1 MEMIVNFI
9 NELDGLVWGWP
20 MIILLLGTHIVMTV
34 CTGGIQRKIG
44 TAIKLS
50 VTKDT
55 EAEGEVSQFGALA
68 TALASTIGTGNII
81 GVGTAIYLGG
91 PGAVLWCWLT
101 GVFGIATKYAESLI
115 AVKYRVKTSDGRMQG
130 GAMYALERGLHM
142 RWLGLIFAFFAAFA
156 SFGIGCATQVN
167 AIATVCN
174 ENLGIPV
181 WLVGGAVAFFTA
193 LVIFGGIKS
202 ISRVCE
208 KLVPFMAFF
217 YVLGCFVILCING
230 DFLLPALKTIVTL
243 AFKPGAAA
251 GGLTGGGIMLALHYG
266 VARGLF
272 SNESGMGSAPIAAA
286 AAQTRNPVRQALVSA
301 TGTFWD
307 TVVVC
312 AMTGLVLVTSIMKNP
327 NIDISG
333 VNNGGV
339 LTTLAFDQI
348 PYIGPMILVFGIILF
363 AYSTVLGWAYYG
375 ERCVEYCLGKK
386 ALIPYRVLYIAVAA
400 IAPVVALDLVW
411 TVADILNALMAIPNL
426 VAVLLLSPVIIKET
440 RKYINNLDAHSDEA
454 VPVLDADKEDA
465 A

>member
-1 MEMIVNFI
+1 MKMIVNFI

-130 GAMYALERGLHM
+130 GAMYALERGLNM
-142 RWLGLIFAFFAAFA
+142 KWLGLMFAFFAAFA

-167 AIATVCN
+167 AIATVCT
-174 ENLGIPV
+174 ENLGIPT

-202 ISRVCE
+202 ISSVCE

-243 AFKPGAAA
+243 AFQPEAAA

-312 AMTGLVLVTSIMKNP
+312 AMTGLVLVTSIMKNS
-327 NIDISG
+327 NIDISR
-333 VNNGGV
+333 VENGGV

-386 ALIPYRVLYIAVAA
+386 ALVPYRVLYIVVAA

-411 TVADILNALMAIPNL
+411 TIADILNALMAIPNL
-426 VAVLLLSPVIIKET
+426 VAVLLLSPVIMKET
-440 RKYINNLDAHSDEA
+440 RKYINNLDAHSNEA
-454 VPVLDADKEDA
+454 VPVLNTEKEDVA
-465 A
+465 